1 MDNREHDSLNTKS
14 YEWRSIQ
21 LVHNKLKKIRIAY
34 HYPFLVFLF
43 QCLKEICCVK
53 FRFVV

>member
-43 QCLKEICCVK
+43 Q
-53 FRFVV
+53 